1 MARKRNKTRPGEILG
16 IGDTASSSV
25 RNHDAGESR
34 ESAQEHRR
42 RRMSEGADEVT
53 PSAATV
59 SGPRHG
65 SGATGID
72 MGSGGE
78 GTDVE

>member
-1 MARKRNKTRPGEILG
+1 MARKRNKERPGEILG
-16 IGDTASSSV
+16 IGDAASSSV
-25 RNHDAGESR
+25 RGYDAGRTR
-34 ESAQEHRR
+34 ESEQEHRR

-53 PSAATV
+53 STA
-59 SGPRHG
+59 SGTTPRHG

>member
-1 MARKRNKTRPGEILG
+1 MSPEIDSVTDEAR
-16 IGDTASSSV
+16 
-25 RNHDAGESR
+25 
-34 ESAQEHRR
+34 RR

-53 PSAATV
+53 PGGGSALQQT
-59 SGPRHG
+59 

-72 MGSGGE
+72 MGAGGQ

>member
-1 MARKRNKTRPGEILG
+1 MGRKNNSKRGGDVLGLGGADATITNSETMSPEIDSGTDEAR
-16 IGDTASSSV
+16 
-25 RNHDAGESR
+25 
-34 ESAQEHRR
+34 RR

-53 PSAATV
+53 PGGGSALQQT
-59 SGPRHG
+59 

-72 MGSGGE
+72 MGAGGQ

>member
-1 MARKRNKTRPGEILG
+1 MASGDILG
-16 IGDTASSSV
+16 LGDV
-25 RNHDAGESR
+25 RPSTNPNDEISNR
-34 ESAQEHRR
+34 ESSRPHRHETEQERRHRR
-42 RRMSEGADEVT
+42 MNEGADELL
-53 PSAATV
+53 PSEE
-59 SGPRHG
+59 GPHHG